1 MFQNVYTAMRL
12 AVIACLFLAFALS
25 PAWGLTIIQQN
36 FYSGSTVVKKGAK
49 GGFFLTN
56 GKDKINIAIEKNSLD
71 AYLDELGINQVTIW
85 CDLKEELVDLGNGIN
100 FYRLTFTFGPSGAY
114 FTPEALILTLS
125 GKYASEDTKVSLYDE
140 NGEAVESNRQGSADT
155 IKFYIPHF
163 SSYYYDGYY

>member
-1 MFQNVYTAMRL
+1 MRW
-12 AVIACLFLAFALS
+12 AVISCLVLVFALS
-25 PAWGLTIIQQN
+25 PTWALTIIQQN
-36 FYSGSTVVKKGAK
+36 FYSSSTVVKKGAK

-56 GKDKINIAIEKNSLD
+56 GKDKINVAIEKNSLD
-71 AYLDELGINQVTIW
+71 TYLDELGINQVTIW